1 MLLTYATLKLRYG
14 AARDGKHIQPFAKFE
29 SKIQNQVSIEV
40 FSTFSSYL
48 LKGSYLERATVNLR
62 IITSDCDG
70 LKVICKICITR
81 RGGRKEERS
90 RGGLKGACT
99 TPLILPEAFQYLYR
113 ICCITSFVLS
123 AGNITLLPRY
133 SLFKFV

>member
-1 MLLTYATLKLRYG
+1 MAPRETVNTSSHSQNSNQKHKIRFQLK
-14 AARDGKHIQPFAKFE
+14 
-29 SKIQNQVSIEV
+29 SS
-40 FSTFSSYL
+40 STFSSYL

-81 RGGRKEERS
+81 REGRKEERP

-123 AGNITLLPRY
+123 AGKITLLPRY

>member
-1 MLLTYATLKLRYG
+1 MAPRETVNTSSHSQNSNQKHKIRFQLK
-14 AARDGKHIQPFAKFE
+14 
-29 SKIQNQVSIEV
+29 SS
-40 FSTFSSYL
+40 SMFSSYL

-81 RGGRKEERS
+81 RGGKKEERS

-123 AGNITLLPRY
+123 AGKITLLPRY